1 MIQYDQTG
9 PEKAVLVG
17 LNVNEDRTFDKA
29 MREMNALAEADGIE
43 ICETFSQNLPKM
55 VTGFYIGSG
64 KIEEIRAY
72 LSMAED
78 IRLVLTVSQLTPVQQ
93 RNLSDALG
101 VAVMDRTA
109 LILDIFARRARTRE
123 AILQVEYARLQYKLP
138 RLAGM
143 HDELSR
149 QGGASGAMSSKG
161 AGEKKLE
168 LDRRYIERR
177 MADLRKELE
186 TVSRER
192 DVQRSRRLRSGLP
205 RVALV
210 GYTNAGKSTIMNA
223 MIDAGGEEGGQ
234 KVFEEDMLFATLESK
249 TCRRRSS
256 RHSARRSRR
265 RSTQTFCS
273 SSPMYLTRSTGK
285 TSLSR

>member
-1 MIQYDQTG
+1 MIQYDQTS

-17 LNVNEDRTFDKA
+17 LNVNDDRTFDKA
-29 MREMNALAEADGIE
+29 MREMNDLAEADGIE

-234 KVFEEDMLFATLESK
+234 KVFEEDMLFATLDTTVRKITPPSIDGDK
-249 TCRRRSS
+249 IGCHAISPLRYS
-256 RHSARRSRR
+256 RLHR
-265 RSTQTFCS
+265 
-273 SSPMYLTRSTGK
+273 
-285 TSLSR
+285 

>member
-234 KVFEEDMLFATLESK
+234 KVINQTLV
-249 TCRRRSS
+249 CHR
-256 RHSARRSRR
+256 ARLIIL
-265 RSTQTFCS
+265 
-273 SSPMYLTRSTGK
+273 SPLCVSMRTKY
-285 TSLSR
+285 